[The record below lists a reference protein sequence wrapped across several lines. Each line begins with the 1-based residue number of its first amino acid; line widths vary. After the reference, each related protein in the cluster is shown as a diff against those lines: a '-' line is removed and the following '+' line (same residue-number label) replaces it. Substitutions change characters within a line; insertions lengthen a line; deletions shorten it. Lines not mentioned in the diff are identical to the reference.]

1 MMASTGKQ
9 MMNITRLVAASQ
21 TIESSSRQGVSTL
34 EIYEWMC
41 NFTTGCDRIVNGSLS
56 KGGGRL
62 SAFNSFRI
70 DGPRLS
76 ALDSPQH
83 FILDKP
89 SAKIDHQ
96 RLTIYSSYL
105 PKVH

>member
-1 MMASTGKQ
+1 
-9 MMNITRLVAASQ
+9 
-21 TIESSSRQGVSTL
+21 
-34 EIYEWMC
+34 MC
-41 NFTTGCDRIVNGSLS
+41 NVTKGCDRVFDGSLPE
-56 KGGGRL
+56 GGGRL

-96 RLTIYSSYL
+96 RLTI
-105 PKVH
+105 